1 MTYPVLRISGDYA
14 FVEVRKGRGAI
25 RWRDMTP
32 IHRGPAS
39 AGKEWKGAEGEKL
52 AARHCLWPSDPNST
66 LSQPYEQSSW
76 EGLGTGRPELLVF
89 PTTLGAFAAKEVADP
104 DDLEGDVDDTHILH
118 EDPRSGNCY
127 KIKLTA
133 ALLGLP
139 LATRAYDIMKGETRT
154 PEFLATV
161 NANGRIPVLQIGEG
175 SGARFL
181 PESNAACWYLAHGSA
196 LIPAERF
203 AQADMLR
210 WMFFEQYNH
219 EPNVAT
225 LRFWLRFVGESN
237 LSAEQ
242 RAQIMAKRM
251 AGCAALDLMNRHLA
265 SSAFFA
271 GEAVTLA
278 DIALF
283 AYTHVAEEGGFGLGD
298 YPHILG
304 WIARMQALPGFVT
317 MD

>member
-1 MTYPVLRISGDYA
+1 VTDAL
-14 FVEVRKGRGAI
+14 
-25 RWRDMTP
+25 T
-32 IHRGPAS
+32 
-39 AGKEWKGAEGEKL
+39 
-52 AARHCLWPSDPNST
+52 
-66 LSQPYEQSSW
+66 
-76 EGLGTGRPELLVF
+76 
-89 PTTLGAFAAKEVADP
+89 
-104 DDLEGDVDDTHILH
+104 LH

-154 PEFLATV
+154 PAFLAMV
-161 NANGRIPVLQIGEG
+161 NANGRIPVLQIAEG
-175 SGARFL
+175 STARFL

-196 LIPAERF
+196 LIPQDRF

-225 LRFWLRFVGESN
+225 LRFWRHFVGEAN
-237 LSAEQ
+237 LSPEQ
-242 RAQIMAKRM
+242 RGQVMAKRI
-251 AGCAALDLMNRHLA
+251 AGCAALDLMDRHLA
-265 SSAFFA
+265 DNAFFCGDTA
-271 GEAVTLA
+271 SLA

-283 AYTHVAEEGGFGLGD
+283 AYTHVAEEGGFSLGD
-298 YPHILG
+298 YPHVRG
-304 WIARMQALPGFVT
+304 WIGRVAALPGFVA

>member
-1 MTYPVLRISGDYA
+1 M
-14 FVEVRKGRGAI
+14 VEAL
-25 RWRDMTP
+25 T
-32 IHRGPAS
+32 
-39 AGKEWKGAEGEKL
+39 
-52 AARHCLWPSDPNST
+52 
-66 LSQPYEQSSW
+66 
-76 EGLGTGRPELLVF
+76 
-89 PTTLGAFAAKEVADP
+89 
-104 DDLEGDVDDTHILH
+104 LH

-127 KIKLTA
+127 KIRLTA

-139 LATRAYDIMKGETRT
+139 LRLRAYDIMKGETRT
-154 PEFLATV
+154 PEFLAQV

-175 SGARFL
+175 ADARFL

-196 LIPAERF
+196 LIPEDRF

-225 LRFWLRFVGESN
+225 LRFWLRFVGEAN
-237 LSAEQ
+237 LSPEQ
-242 RAQIMAKRM
+242 RAQVMPKRI
-251 AGCAALDLMNRHLA
+251 AGSAALDLMNRHLA
-265 SSAFFA
+265 GHAFFCGA
-271 GEAVTLA
+271 GVTLA

-298 YPHILG
+298 YPHINR
-304 WIARMQALPGFVT
+304 WIARMQALPGFIA